1 MTGFSNTRQDFREH
15 VRSFRNV
22 PGISCTYQ
30 VFGAHILML
39 GTPLTLSIKIISKYR
54 NRVIICR
61 KWSIINCVHTT
72 GFSNTR
78 QDFREHVRSFR
89 NVPGIS
95 CTYQVFGA
103 HILML
108 GTPLTL
114 SIKVT
119 CKYRNR
125 VIICRKWSI
134 INCVHIL
141 QGFLTQDRISENMS
155 GLSGTYQVFRAH
167 TRCLVHISSC

>member
-1 MTGFSNTRQDFREH
+1 MTAFPNTRQDFREH

-22 PGISCTYQ
+22 PGISITYQ
-30 VFGAHILML
+30 VFGAHIIML
-39 GTPLTLSIKIISKYR
+39 GTPLTLSIKVTCKYR
-54 NRVIICR
+54 NHVIICR
-61 KWSIINCVHTT
+61 KWSIINCVHIIMTA
-72 GFSNTR
+72 FSNTR

-89 NVPGIS
+89 NVQGIS
-95 CTYQVFGA
+95 ITYQVFGA

-119 CKYRNR
+119 CKYRNH

-134 INCVHIL
+134 INCVHI
-141 QGFLTQDRISENMS
+141 
-155 GLSGTYQVFRAH
+155 
-167 TRCLVHISSC
+167 